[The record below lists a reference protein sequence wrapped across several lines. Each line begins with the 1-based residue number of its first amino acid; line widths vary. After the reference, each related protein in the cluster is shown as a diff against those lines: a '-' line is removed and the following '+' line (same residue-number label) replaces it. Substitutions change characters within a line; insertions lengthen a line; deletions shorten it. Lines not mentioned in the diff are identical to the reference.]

1 MRVCY
6 SLLLLRRRTA
16 LLFSSRLLMKRT
28 KEYMRDHHHRIKK
41 RERSLVDD
49 ETPSVCTEH
58 AKRCIK
64 IDRKKR
70 ELFFVSPLRVVL
82 KQRRRDGVVLR
93 GKEGNIS
100 PLLFLNERFDQ
111 KTFCCFTTQEIRII
125 LAYAALFDIIRILIL
140 L

>member
-1 MRVCY
+1 
-6 SLLLLRRRTA
+6 
-16 LLFSSRLLMKRT
+16 
-28 KEYMRDHHHRIKK
+28 MRDHHRIKK